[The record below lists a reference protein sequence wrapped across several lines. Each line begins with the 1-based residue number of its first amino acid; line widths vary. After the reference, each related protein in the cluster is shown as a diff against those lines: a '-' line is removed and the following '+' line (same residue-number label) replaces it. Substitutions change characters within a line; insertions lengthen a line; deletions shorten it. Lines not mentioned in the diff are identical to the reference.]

1 MNIRFLHAL
10 PLVGLLMGCG
20 PRVSEVRQASA
31 PPRPENCD
39 LEFLQLKME
48 DLAPGSGTYEVLG
61 SVILQETGIQD
72 PMQPKYREI
81 VRPRACAM
89 GGEGITILLSSSSA
103 GPLGGGGSG
112 TVYSVVRK
120 RPAEG
125 AAPPPP
131 TKF

>member
-1 MNIRFLHAL
+1 MKIRLLHAL
-10 PLVGLLMGCG
+10 PLLGLLAGCG
-20 PRVSEVRQASA
+20 PSVSEVRQASA

-39 LEFLQLKME
+39 LELLQLKME
-48 DLAPGSGTYEVLG
+48 DLTPGSGTYEMLG

-72 PMQPKYREI
+72 PMQPKYRDI

-89 GGEGITILLSSSSA
+89 GGEGITILMSSSSA
-103 GPLGGGGSG
+103 GAFGGGSG